1 MRRLPPPAAGVHWAA
16 SGRRLLSEREVQA
29 TVAVALAHGGRP
41 GLRVEVVFVAD
52 RALAR
57 LHARHLGDPSPT
69 DVITF
74 DLAGGAGAEAELYVS
89 VQRARAEARARGLAP
104 ERELALYVVHGC
116 LHLCGFDDRTP
127 RARARMRHA
136 EAEVLGRLGY
146 APEMGRA
153 RSGRTR
159 TSTARGFSRRARG

>member
-1 MRRLPPPAAGVHWAA
+1 MRRVPPPAAGVHWAV
-16 SGRRLLSEREVQA
+16 SGRRLLSEREVRA
-29 TVAVALAHGGRP
+29 TVAAAMEHGGRP

-57 LHARHLGDPSPT
+57 LHARHLGDARPT

-116 LHLCGFDDRTP
+116 LHLCGFDDRAP
-127 RARARMRHA
+127 RDRARMRRA
-136 EAEVLGRLGY
+136 EAEVLERLGH
-146 APEMGRA
+146 APEARRA

-159 TSTARGFSRRARG
+159 TRSVRRIPRRASG

>member
-1 MRRLPPPAAGVHWAA
+1 MRRVPPPAAGVHWAVP
-16 SGRRLLSEREVQA
+16 GRRLLSEREVRA
-29 TVAVALAHGGRP
+29 TVAAALEHGGRP

-57 LHARHLGDPSPT
+57 LHARHLGDARPT

-74 DLAGGAGAEAELYVS
+74 DLTGGAGAEAELYVS

-104 ERELALYVVHGC
+104 ERELALYLVHGC
-116 LHLCGFDDRTP
+116 LHLCGFDDRAP
-127 RARARMRHA
+127 RARARMRRA

-146 APEMGRA
+146 APEPGRA

-159 TSTARGFSRRARG
+159 TRSARGIPRRAPG